1 MFGFS
6 VWHVLLVLLVVALFF
21 GREQIPG
28 LMRDLGRAIRA
39 FRREMN
45 PEPPRPV
52 ISEPRALPNPTGDAS
67 QTTEP
72 GR

>member
-6 VWHVLLVLLVVALFF
+6 IWHVLLVLLVVALFF
-21 GREQIPG
+21 GRGWIPG
-28 LMRDLGRAIRA
+28 LMRDLGQAIRA

-45 PEPPRPV
+45 PAPPPPV
-52 ISEPRALPNPTGDAS
+52 IIEPRALPDRTKDVS
-67 QTTEP
+67 RTTEP